1 MSKEKVKVTS
11 VLVVR
16 ADGKRERVD
25 RHAIISMGDIDTFR
39 KEMEKMFAAKVILL
53 TYEEES
59 NNENHEREL
68 CSLQGVL
75 HANTVAD
82 G

>member
-16 ADGKRERVD
+16 ADGKRERFD
-25 RHAIISMGDIDTFR
+25 RHAIISMGAIDTFR
-39 KEMEKMFAAKVILL
+39 NAMKEEFTAKVILL
-53 TYEEES
+53 TYEEI
-59 NNENHEREL
+59 NNENHEGEF
-68 CSLQGVL
+68 CHSQGVL
-75 HANTVAD
+75 RANTVAD